1 MPEYSYKCVDNHVTN
16 RIYSVA
22 ERKKTLQCPVC
33 GKRAKQMLSRVTFPS
48 PRCTGPIESEALS
61 VHPSE
66 VQNAIA
72 EAKMLGV
79 GVEYAADGT
88 ATFRGT
94 REKEKL
100 MKHLGLHY
108 KNKVKG
114 KMV

>member
-1 MPEYSYKCVDNHVTN
+1 MPQYSYKCVDNHVTDHVF
-16 RIYSVA
+16 SVA
-22 ERKKTLQCPVC
+22 ERKDSLQCPVC
-33 GKRAKQMLSRVTFPS
+33 RKRAKQMLSRVTFPS

-61 VHPSE
+61 VHPTE
-66 VQNAIA
+66 VENAIA

-79 GVEYAADGT
+79 GVEYDAAGT

-100 MKHLGLHY
+100 MKHLGYHY
-108 KNKVKG
+108 KDKIKG